1 MIQGIEQ
8 PDIIQVNS
16 SLRLRKYDGNISFA
30 LQWYQDEETVRLVDG
45 DSAKI
50 YNIERLYRMYDYL
63 NSIGELYFIEV
74 QELSEYFPIGDVTFW
89 QDDMP
94 IVIGDKRYRNCG
106 LGTLVI
112 KTLIKRAIKIGY
124 NTIYVKEI
132 YNYNKG
138 SRALFEKN
146 GFKEYKKTE
155 HGSSYKLDLDCTG
168 RY

>member
-8 PDIIQVNS
+8 PDIIQINS

-45 DSAKI
+45 ESAKI
-50 YNIERLYRMYDYL
+50 YNIERLHRMYDYL

-74 QELSEYFPIGDVTFW
+74 LELSEYFPVGDVTFW
-89 QDDMP
+89 QDDIP
-94 IVIGDKRYRNCG
+94 IVIGDKRYRNRG

-132 YNYNKG
+132 YNYNQG

-146 GFKEYKKTE
+146 GFKEYKKTK
-155 HGSSYKLDLDCTG
+155 HGSSYKLDL
-168 RY
+168 